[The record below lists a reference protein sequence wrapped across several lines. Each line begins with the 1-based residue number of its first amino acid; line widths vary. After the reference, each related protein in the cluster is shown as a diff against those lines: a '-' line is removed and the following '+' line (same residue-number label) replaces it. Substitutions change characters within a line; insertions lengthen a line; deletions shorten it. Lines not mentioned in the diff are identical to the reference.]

1 MQELS
6 IILCSLVSVPSQVNK
21 HKLQC

>member
-1 MQELS
+1 MQEPL
-6 IILCSLVSVPSQVNK
+6 IILCSLVAVPSQVNK